1 MNSVIMMSFSSK
13 RNSHRN
19 QSRRSMKKNEKHFDD
34 HDDDSSTLKTD
45 TDLDA
50 SDHST
55 NSSQISDEEVHTECA
70 IKVEDEIETPTKTT
84 KKKKGVRFSTVNI
97 RQYSLCLGDHPSV
110 ALGAPISLDWRYE
123 KEISIDL
130 QDYEQHTQYYGKRT
144 RYELRLPSQERFQL
158 LKQLG
163 YSRNEIQEKIQEVTK
178 IKIQRLQTRQ
188 QYERKDFMRSFFQ
201 GTTKAKNNSNNHDNN
216 TTTKASPEL
225 PLPLL
230 RRNSLKLPKKKKSN
244 KNSIWTLPL

>member
-19 QSRRSMKKNEKHFDD
+19 HIRRSMKKNEKHFDD
-34 HDDDSSTLKTD
+34 HDDDSSTMKTD

-55 NSSQISDEEVHTECA
+55 NSSQLTDEEVHTACV
-70 IKVEDEIETPTKTT
+70 IKVEDETETPMKTKT
-84 KKKKGVRFSTVNI
+84 KKKGVRFSTVNI
-97 RQYSLCLGDHPSV
+97 RQYSICLGDHPSV
-110 ALGAPISLDWRYE
+110 ALGAPISLDWTYE

-130 QDYEQHTQYYGKRT
+130 QEYEQHTTQYYSGKRRT
-144 RYELRLPSQERFQL
+144 RCEFKLPSQERFQL
-158 LKQLG
+158 FKQLG
-163 YSRNEIQEKIQEVTK
+163 YSRNEIQEAIHEVTK

-188 QYERKDFMRSFFQ
+188 QYERKDFMRSFFFQ
-201 GTTKAKNNSNNHDNN
+201 GTSTKAKNSNNND

-244 KNSIWTLPL
+244 KNSIW